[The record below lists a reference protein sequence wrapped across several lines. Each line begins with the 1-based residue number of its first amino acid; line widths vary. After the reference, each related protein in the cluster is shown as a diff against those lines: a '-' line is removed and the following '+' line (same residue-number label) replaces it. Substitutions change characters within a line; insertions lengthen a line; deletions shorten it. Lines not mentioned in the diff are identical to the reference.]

1 MRVIK
6 KFNLKQ
12 ALDGNPIMTQDQ
24 DTCNIIAYVPEFDNG
39 KRLLVQQ
46 HSTGSRNRKVTLAVR
61 EYCDNGKYRIDGK
74 SSPYD
79 LIMDIVEETKYVNLY
94 KDGTSAYFDTEEVA
108 DYVSCNK
115 DRIGK
120 QAYPVKTQI
129 NL

>member
-46 HSTGSRNRKVTLAVR
+46 QSTGSRNRKLSYA
-61 EYCDNGKYRIDGK
+61 II
-74 SSPYD
+74 
-79 LIMDIVEETKYVNLY
+79 LH
-94 KDGTSAYFDTEEVA
+94 
-108 DYVSCNK
+108 VS
-115 DRIGK
+115 
-120 QAYPVKTQI
+120 
-129 NL
+129 